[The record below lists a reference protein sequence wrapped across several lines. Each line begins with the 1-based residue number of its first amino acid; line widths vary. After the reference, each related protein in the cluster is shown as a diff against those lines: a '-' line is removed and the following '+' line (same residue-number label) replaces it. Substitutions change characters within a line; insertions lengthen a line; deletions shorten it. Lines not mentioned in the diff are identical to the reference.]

1 MIRRCALATGVAAL
15 IALAAPPAH
24 AANIATVSVT
34 TFTDG
39 QTHTGRI
46 QRDFIASTCAAPK
59 MFVHLTDT
67 GSTFRY
73 RAHTFLS
80 ALMEPACVAI
90 DLNSTCSSLFT
101 SAYFGSFDPADP
113 RTRWVADPGD
123 FGAPV
128 YSLTVPGGQAL
139 SVVVSEI
146 TACAAGYTLSLDS
159 VGPWTSSPP
168 FLEGTAAVGT
178 AITGH
183 DAPWRET
190 PFVARQWVRCDLV
203 GANCVDIAG
212 ATGANYTVTDADL
225 GHTLRF
231 RNHATDTGG
240 TNSSQ
245 SPLIEPYIP
254 LEVHPTESLAAGDR
268 VHNGVFIRNSVESRC
283 RTPTSAPTV
292 LQPFALFFYD
302 TYPVQ
307 SLLNDP
313 VCLVVYT
320 LPACSGGVTPE
331 VYNPAFDPTQGLTAG
346 YAGNSGRDPNLAGT
360 VTVPLPAGE
369 AREAVVSRGHV
380 GGTCSS
386 YRVTLGADAP
396 FAAARPSLS
405 GAAVTGGT
413 LAASDGSWS
422 GTPAISHAW
431 LRCGGDGGSCV
442 PIPGA
447 TAASY
452 TPTGDD
458 VGSRLRARVTAAQ
471 GERSVSSDSEPS
483 EPVAAAP
490 GADVTGPVV
499 RLRLGSRNLRRALR
513 TGRVPVKV
521 TCNEACAGR
530 VQLRVSKRLAKRLK
544 LRSRVIA
551 RANATV
557 PAGRETTVRAK
568 LTRRARRAL
577 RALRLVRFN
586 IVGTLADAAGNSS
599 RVSVRASLKRPRR
612 R

>member
-24 AANIATVSVT
+24 AANLVSASVP
-34 TFTDG
+34 TFSG
-39 QTHTGRI
+39 SPSHTGRI

-59 MFVHLTDT
+59 MFVNLTAT
-67 GSTFRY
+67 GSTFLY
-73 RAHTFLS
+73 RNHTFRS
-80 ALMEPACVAI
+80 ALMGPECVSIDVNTACTSV
-90 DLNSTCSSLFT
+90 FT
-101 SAYFGSFDPADP
+101 SAYLGTFDPADP
-113 RTRWVADPGD
+113 RIRWAADPGD

-128 YSLTVPGGQAL
+128 YSLTIPGGQFF
-139 SVVVSEI
+139 SIVVSEI
-146 TACAAGYTLSLDS
+146 AACASGYTLSVDS
-159 VGPWTSSPP
+159 VGPWTSTPP
-168 FLEGTAAVGT
+168 TISGTAAIGSV
-178 AITGH
+178 ITGN

-190 PFVARQWVRCDLV
+190 PSVARQWVRCDSA
-203 GANCVDIAG
+203 GDSCVDIAG
-212 ATGANYTVTDADL
+212 ATGVSYTVTDADL

-231 RNHATDTGG
+231 RNHATDAGG

-245 SPLIEPYIP
+245 SLLIEPYIP
-254 LEVHPTESLAAGDR
+254 LAAHPTESLGAGDR
-268 VHNGVFIRNSVESRC
+268 AHSGVFVRDSVESRC
-283 RTPTSAPTV
+283 SAPTSV
-292 LQPFALFFYD
+292 PTILQPATLFFYD

-313 VCLVVYT
+313 VCFVVYT

-331 VYNPAFDPTQGLTAG
+331 VYNPAFDAAQGLTAG

-360 VTVPLPAGE
+360 ASVVLPAGE

-380 GGTCSS
+380 GGTCAS
-386 YRVTLGADAP
+386 YGVTLGTDAP

-405 GAAVTGGT
+405 GNAVAGGT
-413 LAASDGSWS
+413 LTASDGSWS

-431 LRCGGDGGSCV
+431 LRCGGDGGLCV
-442 PIPGA
+442 LIPGA

-458 VGSRLRARVTAAQ
+458 VGSRLRARVTATQ
-471 GERSVSSDSEPS
+471 GRSVSSDSEPS

-490 GADVTGPVV
+490 DITGPVV

-577 RALRLVRFN
+577 RALSLVRFR
-586 IVGTLADAAGNSS
+586 IVTTLADAAGNRSP
-599 RVSVRASLKRPRR
+599 VSVRASLKRPRR